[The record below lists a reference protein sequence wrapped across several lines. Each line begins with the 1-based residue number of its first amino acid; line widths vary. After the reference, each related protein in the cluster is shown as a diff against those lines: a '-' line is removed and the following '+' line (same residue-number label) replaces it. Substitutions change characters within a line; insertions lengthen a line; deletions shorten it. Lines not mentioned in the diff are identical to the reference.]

1 MSVHRP
7 GGMEMINFHDI
18 HFRTEF
24 TLWFECIVPI
34 PPDIATKLKPE
45 TLVDFYTEDNRYY
58 LSCQQE
64 SGEPFNTILKLRPMQ
79 ESNEDFE
86 FMLTRQCH
94 FLALF
99 QTMSSS
105 GEILLRILVSNG
117 SLLRHCDIEIA
128 LRSDLVRKFREEF
141 KCSSDDDITRA
152 LRSEL
157 GFEHNNGMYF
167 IFDGNVDPFVAGP
180 DDDGAA
186 RKFAFSI
193 VGSRHKLSITS
204 SHIGSKQILLAYAW
218 KRCNTLSN
226 PLCSPSIFKGEWN
239 CRQQRHLVREIQ
251 DNLFEQRYQT
261 QDSYFHNWNEYLNGY
276 LDFILDSTRMAGFYR
291 ITDCS
296 LEDRLHREYRIRLE
310 ASINEKFCAVDDG
323 KDINI
328 WVSEKVPAFFS
339 QENLRGIDYLHELL
353 IASRKKATPAED
365 VGRGDFDENESSLD
379 KLDDNEDP
387 NEDEEY
393 NDEEVAED
401 LDGSTLS
408 EEEKSVPRREYQPNY
423 RGRLRLPSYIKTAI
437 IKEMYGDGRE
447 LRITMTG
454 RSAPPRKGDCICLSL
469 SGYFTNAMRC
479 LAARD
484 SIQKWECGNPQ
495 LRSIIEDLETFSGD
509 TGNFRRH
516 KLSSYVRNKIFPKNP
531 PTPNQLEAI
540 EMALNTPDILLIQGP
555 PGTGKTTVIAA
566 IIESLNEL
574 QDAQGNNCGKILV
587 SAFQHAAVDNIVS
600 RLSINDL
607 PGYKFGQRDR
617 NDRNKMLEFD
627 PAIFESWRC
636 EAIRKMESAYANL
649 KESQMQTDLESL
661 YLKYIAA
668 PTAGCALK
676 ILDFLLEQATSSEML
691 QQRPRIE
698 ALRLRYQGSDLTDEE
713 GMTYQ
718 HLVRALRT
726 EEESFNDDGADRA
739 YDLAHSP
746 FARRLTDEQR
756 TLLDRASDWLPG
768 DPQEFLPE
776 LKELKEE
783 LLSQFV
789 AIPEGN
795 SQDADNELCDLY
807 NTCSE
812 IIDREQRSGAD
823 EMEDIIRDLYLN
835 LKNSP
840 LLTRDALQSY
850 TFALAA
856 TIQKAAD
863 NNINLLRGESKYDD
877 IRFDTVIVDEAAR
890 ANPPDLLI
898 PMSQA
903 VKRIILVGDHRQ
915 LPHIIEEEVLKRNEL
930 EFKQAQNSGGDSDG
944 GEPPF
949 LLNPKILR
957 HSLFQ
962 HLWENLEKKHRT
974 ITLNIQFRM
983 HPLLGNFVSR
993 YFYKM
998 QGDSGFD
1005 SGLEPSSCKHGLQDI
1020 KTEGLYEPNL
1030 EKKALVWFDV
1040 QGEKDKSDGS
1050 RYRECEATALVAKL
1064 KSWMDS
1070 EAGRGLS
1077 FGIITFYRSQVRE
1090 INSALDRIGIGIHA
1104 DKGEFRDE
1112 YKYLPPEEGEVA
1124 RKERLQVG
1132 TVDAFQGK
1140 EFDVVLL
1147 SLVHSSAP
1155 GKKIAEN
1162 ADGIKLFN
1170 RICTSE
1176 ETNASKNLLCVA
1188 LSRQKKLLAVFG
1200 DRRLFASKAA
1210 EKHSRELHQLLKL
1223 SDVENNGDL
1232 CYYEL

>member
-1 MSVHRP
+1 
-7 GGMEMINFHDI
+7 MINFHEI

-24 TLWFECIVPI
+24 TLWFKCLMPI
-34 PPDIATKLKPE
+34 PPEIAAKLVPE
-45 TLVDFYTEDNRYY
+45 TPVDFDTEGNRYY
-58 LSCQQE
+58 LSCRNE
-64 SGEPFNTILKLRPMQ
+64 SGEMFSTILKLRPMQ
-79 ESNEDFE
+79 DGNEDFE
-86 FMLTRQCH
+86 FMLTRRCH

-99 QTMSSS
+99 QTLSSS
-105 GEILLRILVSNG
+105 GEIMLRILFSSG
-117 SLLRHCDIEIA
+117 TMLRNCDIEIA
-128 LRSDLVRKFREEF
+128 LRSDLVRKFRQEF
-141 KCSSDDDITRA
+141 QCSSDSEITRA
-152 LRSEL
+152 LWEEL
-157 GFEHNNGMYF
+157 KFVHNGGMYF
-167 IFDGNVDPFVAGP
+167 IFDGNVDQFIAAP
-180 DDDGAA
+180 DDDTAA

-204 SHIGSKQILLAYAW
+204 SRIGSKQILLAYAW

-226 PLCSPSIFKGEWN
+226 PLCSPSIFKGEWS
-239 CRQQRHLVREIQ
+239 CRQQKHLVREFQ

-261 QDSYFHNWNEYLNGY
+261 QDSYFHNWNEYLDGY
-276 LDFILDSTRMAGFYR
+276 LDFILDSTRKAGVYQ

-296 LEDRLHREYRIRLE
+296 LEDRVHREYRIRLSE
-310 ASINEKFCAVDDG
+310 PVSKEFSSVDDG

-328 WVSEKVPAFFS
+328 WVSEKTPEFFS
-339 QENLRGIDYLHELL
+339 REDLRGIDYLNELL
-353 IASRKKATPAED
+353 LAPKYNPSPAGVAERNEPDESEAGPED
-365 VGRGDFDENESSLD
+365 TDEEEDTDENEEYGDEKAPEVSSNAAPAD
-379 KLDDNEDP
+379 GGDP
-387 NEDEEY
+387 
-393 NDEEVAED
+393 
-401 LDGSTLS
+401 
-408 EEEKSVPRREYQPNY
+408 VPRRERRPNY
-423 RGRLRLPSYIKTAI
+423 RGRLSLPYYCKTAI
-437 IKEMYGDGRE
+437 IKEFCRGGRE
-447 LRITMTG
+447 LRIEMTG
-454 RSAPPRKGDCICLSL
+454 RLLPPRQNDCICLSL
-469 SGYFTNAMRC
+469 SGHFTNAMRC

-484 SIQKWECGNPQ
+484 SIQKWECGNSQ
-495 LRSIIEDLETFSGD
+495 LRAIIEDLETFSGD
-509 TGNFRRH
+509 GGIARRH
-516 KLSSYVRNKIFPKNP
+516 KLSPYVRNKIFPDHP
-531 PTPNQLEAI
+531 PTQNQLDAI

-574 QDAQGNNCGKILV
+574 HDTKKSGCGEILV

-617 NDRNKMLEFD
+617 NDKKKMLKFD
-627 PAIFESWRC
+627 PEIFESWRS

-649 KESQMQTDLESL
+649 KESKMQTELESL
-661 YLKYIAA
+661 YLKYLAA

-691 QQRPRIE
+691 QMRPRIE
-698 ALRLRYQGSDLTDEE
+698 ALRMRYRGSDLSDEE
-713 GMTYQ
+713 GGAYQ
-718 HLVRALRT
+718 PLVRALRT
-726 EEESFNDDGADRA
+726 EEESFADDGADRA
-739 YDLAHSP
+739 YDLAISP

-756 TLLDRASDWLPG
+756 TLLGRAADWLPG
-768 DPQEFLPE
+768 NPLEFLPK

-789 AIPEGN
+789 TVPEGN
-795 SQDADNELCDLY
+795 SLDTDDELCDLY
-807 NTCSE
+807 NLCSE
-812 IIDREQRSGAD
+812 IIAREQSSSTD
-823 EMEDIIRDLYLN
+823 EMENIIRDLYLN

-863 NNINLLRGESKYDD
+863 GEINLLRGESVGHDV
-877 IRFDTVIVDEAAR
+877 RFDTVIVDEAAR

-915 LPHIIEEEVLKRNEL
+915 LPHIIEDEVLKRNER
-930 EFKQAQNSGGDSDG
+930 EFKQALASGGEPNG
-944 GEPPF
+944 GKPPF

-998 QGDSGFD
+998 QGDSGFE
-1005 SGLEPSSCKHGLQDI
+1005 SKLPPEKFRHGLRDVE
-1020 KTEGLYEPNL
+1020 TGGLYEPNL
-1030 EKKALVWFDV
+1030 EKKVLVWFDV

-1050 RYRECEATALVAKL
+1050 RYRECEAAALVGKL

-1070 EAGRGLS
+1070 DAGRGLS

-1112 YKYLPPEEGEVA
+1112 YKYLPPKEGEVT
-1124 RKERLQVG
+1124 RRERLQVG

-1147 SLVHSSAP
+1147 SLVHSSVP
-1155 GKKIAEN
+1155 GKKIAED
-1162 ADGIKLFN
+1162 ADGIRLFK

-1176 ETNASKNLLCVA
+1176 ETSASKNLLCVA

-1200 DRRLFASKAA
+1200 DKRLFASQAA
-1210 EKHSRELHQLLKL
+1210 GKHSRELHQLLKL

-1232 CYYEL
+1232 EDYEL